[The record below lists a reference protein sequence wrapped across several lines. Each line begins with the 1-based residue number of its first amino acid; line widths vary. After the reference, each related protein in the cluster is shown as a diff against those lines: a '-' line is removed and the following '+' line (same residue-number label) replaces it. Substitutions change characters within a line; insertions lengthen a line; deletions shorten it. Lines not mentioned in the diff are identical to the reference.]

1 MAATYTQLRLHAQ
14 VGRVANFWVLA
25 LVRPTPVASAQ
36 LQVEDPDIG
45 TGQ

>member
-1 MAATYTQLRLHAQ
+1 MAATYTPLRLHAQ
-14 VGRVANFWVLA
+14 VGRVVDFWVLA
-25 LVRPTPVASAQ
+25 LVRSTLVTGAQ